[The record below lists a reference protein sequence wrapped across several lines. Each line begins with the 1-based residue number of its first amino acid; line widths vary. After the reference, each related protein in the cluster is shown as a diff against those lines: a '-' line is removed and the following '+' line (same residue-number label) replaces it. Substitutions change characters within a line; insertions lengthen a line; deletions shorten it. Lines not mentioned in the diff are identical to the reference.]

1 VTLVRDASAIR
12 PIGRPRAS
20 LPRVGKGPLGDRVS
34 LKHVAERAGV
44 SVKTVSNVVNGY
56 EHVTDDT
63 RSRVQ
68 QAIDELHY
76 RPNLAAR
83 QLRQGRS
90 DVIALALP
98 ELDLPYF
105 AELARSV
112 IKCAEDKGWTVLID
126 QTDGLVDREQ
136 LVLDG
141 IRGRL
146 IDGLIFSPIAL
157 GAEELERRRDT
168 IPLVLLGERVYD
180 GPVDHVS
187 IDNVAAARVATDHL
201 ISLGRQR
208 IAAIG
213 DQPRPQSQT
222 AHLRLRGYREAL
234 AEIGLPAPP
243 ELVVE
248 VEQYHRA
255 DGAAAVRQLLAL
267 PEPPDA
273 LFCFNDLLALGALRA
288 LHEGGVRVPHE
299 VAVVGWD
306 DVEDGRYSTPT
317 LTTISPDKHQIAALA
332 VDFLAAR
339 LGDGRSE
346 PPRESTA
353 DFTLAVR
360 ESSTVGRSA

>member
-1 VTLVRDASAIR
+1 M
-12 PIGRPRAS
+12 
-20 LPRVGKGPLGDRVS
+20 
-34 LKHVAERAGV
+34 AERAGV

-56 EHVTDDT
+56 VHVTDGT
-63 RSRVQ
+63 RRRVQ
-68 QAIDELHY
+68 AAIDELHY

-112 IKCAEDKGWTVLID
+112 IRYAEEKGWTVLID
-126 QTDGLVDREQ
+126 QTDGMVEREE

-168 IPLVLLGERVYD
+168 TPLVLLGERVYD
-180 GPVDHVS
+180 GPADHVS
-187 IDNVAAARVATDHL
+187 IDNVAAARSATAHL
-201 ISLGRQR
+201 IELGRRR

-213 DQPRPQSQT
+213 DQPLPQSQT

-234 AEIGLPAPP
+234 AAGGLPCVP

-248 VEQYHRA
+248 VDDYHRA
-255 DGAAAVRQLLAL
+255 DGAAAMHRLMAS

-273 LFCFNDLLALGALRA
+273 VFCFNDLLALGALRA
-288 LHEGGVRVPHE
+288 LHDEGRRVPDD

-317 LTTISPDKHQIAALA
+317 LTTISPDKQQIAALA
-332 VDFLAAR
+332 VDFLATR
-339 LGDGRSE
+339 LGDGRSD
-346 PPRESTA
+346 PPREVTA
-353 DFTLAVR
+353 NFTLAVR
-360 ESSTVGRSA
+360 ESTTRGARTSA

>member
-1 VTLVRDASAIR
+1 MTGI
-12 PIGRPRAS
+12 AS
-20 LPRVGKGPLGDRVS
+20 LWVMSTSAPGGRVS
-34 LKHVAERAGV
+34 LKHVAARAGV

-56 EHVTDDT
+56 VHVTEAT
-63 RSRVQ
+63 RTRVQ
-68 QAIDELHY
+68 KAIDELNY

-83 QLRQGRS
+83 NLRQGRS

-112 IKCAEDKGWTVLID
+112 IKYAETKGWTVLID

-136 LVLDG
+136 LVLEG

-157 GAEELERRRDT
+157 GAEELERRRDPT
-168 IPLVLLGERVYD
+168 PLVLLGERVYD
-180 GPVDHVS
+180 GPADHVS
-187 IDNVAAARVATDHL
+187 IDNVAAARVATGHL
-201 ISLGRQR
+201 IELGRRR
-208 IAAIG
+208 IAAVG

-222 AHLRLRGYREAL
+222 AHLRLRGYQEAL
-234 AEIGLPAPP
+234 AEAGLPVPA
-243 ELVVE
+243 ELTVE

-255 DGAAAVRQLLAL
+255 DGAAAVRRLLAL

-288 LHEGGVRVPHE
+288 LHEEGLRVPDD

-306 DVEDGRYSTPT
+306 DVEDGRYSLPT
-317 LTTISPDKHQIAALA
+317 LTTISPDKHQIASLA
-332 VDFLAAR
+332 VDFLASR
-339 LGDGRSE
+339 LGDGRLE
-346 PPRESTA
+346 PPREVTA

-360 ESSTVGRSA
+360 ESTTGARSR